1 MLENQVAT
9 ATSTRHPDM
18 PELMVNIRPDICYFG
33 QVNDRGLGK
42 KFGILQDD
50 RRRHM
55 YILGKSGMGKST
67 LLENMIL
74 QDIYNGHGVCFM
86 DPHGDSSET
95 ILDRIP
101 SWRKNDVV
109 YFNPGDMENPIGFNM
124 LEAKRGEQPFL
135 IASGM
140 MAVFGRIWAGMW
152 SSRMEYILNNTLL
165 ALLETPGNTLLGVVR
180 MLTDKD
186 FMTKIVDNCEDP
198 MVRNFWI
205 KEFASFNDKYRTEAI
220 APILNKIGQFFSTDL
235 IRNILGQPK
244 STIDF
249 RDIMD
254 NKKILIVN
262 LSKGKIGEDNSNLL
276 GSFIVT
282 KLQLAAMSRVDIPEH
297 ERNDFYL
304 YVDEFQNFTTDSFAT
319 ILSEARK
326 YRLCLILAHQYISQ
340 LTESGNEKVRNAIF
354 GNVSTICTFRVGTD
368 DAEFLEKEFD
378 PIFTGSQLLGLN
390 KHQLIMKLS
399 INGKPSLPFIANTL
413 PPMFEECAGQYE
425 SVVAQ
430 SQERYAT
437 PVVKVK
443 DRINKWLQY
452 DYGEE
457 LEAEKRKKQAEYEK
471 RKAEMEARGET
482 SRWSQMTP
490 EEKAREKRKRKL
502 EQNTYIQVARA
513 EEGESGSNDSN
524 NSGDARESR
533 NTRSN
538 NRTEN
543 NRSSRSNDRADRG
556 NSSRDNRRSDTRSSN
571 NRTDNNRR
579 SNDNNNSRTSSN
591 SSRSNQRS
599 NSSNRSRSTQHGNR
613 NDSRANSRPDRAEQR
628 SVPQATLDLMNKL
641 KSLKQK

>member
-9 ATSTRHPDM
+9 ATATVHPDM

-198 MVRNFWI
+198 MVRNFWV

-254 NKKILIVN
+254 QKKILIVN

-413 PPMFEECAGQYE
+413 PPMFEECVGQYD

-443 DRINKWLQY
+443 ERINKWLQY

-457 LEAEKRKKQAEYEK
+457 LEAAKRKKQAEYEK

-482 SRWSQMTP
+482 SRWSQMTS
-490 EEKAREKRKRKL
+490 EEKAREKRRRKL
-502 EQNTYIQVARA
+502 EQNTYIQVARDD
-513 EEGESGSNDSN
+513 GNSSSRDSSSGGHNRGSRGNDSRSSSRQDN
-524 NSGDARESR
+524 RGDRSRPNQDNRRDTNRNTSDRGGNRRNSNSR
-533 NTRSN
+533 NNENRSSSRDSRDNNRGNRNNRSQRSTDGNRSN
-538 NRTEN
+538 ND
-543 NRSSRSNDRADRG
+543 RSN
-556 NSSRDNRRSDTRSSN
+556 
-571 NRTDNNRR
+571 RT
-579 SNDNNNSRTSSN
+579 
-591 SSRSNQRS
+591 
-599 NSSNRSRSTQHGNR
+599 
-613 NDSRANSRPDRAEQR
+613 EQR

-641 KSLKQK
+641 KSLKGQ

>member
-1 MLENQVAT
+1 MLETQVAAT
-9 ATSTRHPDM
+9 ASTQKNPNMPD
-18 PELMVNIRPDICYFG
+18 LMVNVRPDICYFG
-33 QVNDRGLGK
+33 QVSDRGLSK

-86 DPHGDSSET
+86 DPHGDSAEF

-101 SWRKNDVV
+101 SWRKNDVI
-109 YFNPGDMENPIGFNM
+109 YFNPADMDNPIGFNM
-124 LEAKRGEQPFL
+124 LEAQRGEQPFL

-165 ALLETPGNTLLGVVR
+165 ALLDTPGNTLLGVVR

-186 FMTKIVDNCEDP
+186 FMTKIVNNCQDP
-198 MVRNFWI
+198 MVRSFWI
-205 KEFASFNDKYRTEAI
+205 KEFGSFNDKYRTEAI

-262 LSKGKIGEDNSNLL
+262 LSKGKIGEDNSTLL

-282 KLQLAAMSRVDIPEH
+282 KLQLAAMSRVDIPENA
-297 ERNDFYL
+297 RNDFYL

-326 YRLCLILAHQYISQ
+326 YRLCLILAHQYIAQ

-354 GNVSTICTFRVGTD
+354 GNVSTMVTFRVGTD
-368 DAEFLEKEFD
+368 DAEFLEKEYE

-390 KHQLIMKLS
+390 KYQITLKLS

-413 PPMFEECAGQYE
+413 PPLFEEQVGSID
-425 SVVAQ
+425 SVLAQ
-430 SQERYAT
+430 SQERYAKKRDD
-437 PVVKVK
+437 VKNK
-443 DRINKWLQY
+443 INKWLEF

-457 LEAEKRKKQAEYEK
+457 IEQEKKLKQDEYEK
-471 RKAEMEARGET
+471 RKAEMEAKGEV
-482 SRWSQMTP
+482 SQWSKMTP
-490 EEKAREKRKRKL
+490 EEKAKEKRRRKL
-502 EQNTYIQVARA
+502 AANGYLNAGKQDGS
-513 EEGESGSNDSN
+513 EETDKKKSYGRNNKQDSY
-524 NSGDARESR
+524 SR
-533 NTRSN
+533 NATQKSYPQSRSNESKTYKTRNDGRVQNKHSN
-538 NRTEN
+538 NRKPYNKT
-543 NRSSRSNDRADRG
+543 
-556 NSSRDNRRSDTRSSN
+556 
-571 NRTDNNRR
+571 
-579 SNDNNNSRTSSN
+579 
-591 SSRSNQRS
+591 
-599 NSSNRSRSTQHGNR
+599 
-613 NDSRANSRPDRAEQR
+613 SRPNRPLKKNISAPASRNGNKTGEKTTSQIAEN
-628 SVPQATLDLMNKL
+628 LLKKL
-641 KSLKQK
+641 NSLKEI